1 MSTEDYVNHHL
12 NASKTKES
20 HLFSKANRF
29 PKSSR
34 MYQETYIE
42 PLRLYTPCHPPPAS
56 APLPSDT
63 GRRWIWLITPHP
75 LRLAPIM
82 QLATSRKDNCII
94 QLAFIREGKRS
105 PSAPSYSTRS
115 RGIEKSQVQIN
126 TTSPISTGQWE
137 AIWGKGSRLT
147 LMPRKRRP
155 FLVLE
160 AISSLQFRSETGVH
174 ISYQL

>member
-20 HLFSKANRF
+20 HQFSKANRF

-42 PLRLYTPCHPPPAS
+42 PLKLYTPCHPPPAS

-82 QLATSRKDNCII
+82 LLANSRKDNCII
-94 QLAFIREGKRS
+94 LPAFIREGKRS
-105 PSAPSYSTRS
+105 PSVPSYSTPS
-115 RGIEKSQVQIN
+115 REIRKFPVLIN
-126 TTSPISTGQWE
+126 TTSPMSTDQWE
-137 AIWGKGSRLT
+137 AGWGKGSRLT

-160 AISSLQFRSETGVH
+160 PTSSLQFRSETGVH
-174 ISYQL
+174 MSYQL